1 MKANCTVCRS
11 ELDYISIIANAGERL
26 VSTIQIVV
34 EFYASWTEPSLCIS
48 RFLSTVMEEYPDVLF
63 LRVNLDECVEV
74 FQKYQ
79 VTVLPCVKVIRE
91 GEQLG
96 EVLGARASEIRQ
108 LIAEHVN

>member
-1 MKANCTVCRS
+1 MCQS
-11 ELDYISIIANAGERL
+11 ELDYISIIANAGDRL
-26 VSTIQIVV
+26 VRPTQIVV

-48 RFLSTVMEEYPDVLF
+48 RFLSTVMEEYPEVLF

-79 VTVLPCVKVIRE
+79 VSVLPCVKLVRG

-108 LIAEHVN
+108 LIAEHA

>member
-1 MKANCTVCRS
+1 MKANCTVCQS
-11 ELDYISIIANAGERL
+11 ELDYISIIANAGDRL
-26 VSTIQIVV
+26 VRPTQIVV

-48 RFLSTVMEEYPDVLF
+48 RFLSTVMEEYPEVLF

-79 VTVLPCVKVIRE
+79 VSVLPCVKLVRG
-91 GEQLG
+91 GEQLV

-108 LIAEHVN
+108 LIAEHA